1 MIGIVLSK
9 NNIFLLILVIG
20 IGISLSFLSYHY
32 SGLTA
37 DQIAGVA
44 STDIKSNAIIET
56 DGLSR
61 TLLHVI
67 DPIST
72 NLEILSNVVNYSNI
86 EGTKVLIDRVQD
98 STKNLTEGYYW
109 IDEKGRIVS
118 ISNVSSSLI
127 HSYGSID
134 LSNREYFVI
143 PKETKSKY
151 YSSAI
156 ESIDKIP
163 RLYISFPIIEKSNN
177 SSKSIFKGVIV
188 SSIKIHKLGNFL
200 QSELTPQVA
209 SNVGLM
215 DKNGV
220 IIYSR
225 NPVLIG
231 NNYLDT
237 KFQSLIPKEIKGPYN
252 SILQRS
258 LNGSSGAD
266 DLLLKGGNK
275 TTISY
280 QPVYIGGKYL
290 WTLFVSAPHQLAT
303 EVGVLINNQ
312 KNFSTLMV
320 LIIGGVALGIAFLI
334 LSWNKQLESAV
345 SSRTTELKEA
355 NNSLKEN
362 NKLLELAN
370 KKLSIHDKMQ
380 KEFINIAA
388 HELRTP
394 IMPILGDAIFLEKQF
409 EAGKKEV
416 MVDREQVSSIIR
428 NAKRLKRLASDILDI
443 TKIESQSL
451 KLHKEKFNIR
461 DVIISSISDIK
472 VQITSSNPEQLDNLH
487 IIYNPK
493 DVFVYADKN
502 RITQVMFNL
511 LSNSLKFTENGSI
524 IIDVLL
530 EKDKIKNI
538 DYLVVNISDSGQG
551 IDPEI
556 LPRLFT
562 KFVSKSF
569 EGTGLGLFISKS
581 IIHSHSGSIWAYNNP
596 GKGATFCF
604 KIPQN
609 N

>member
-1 MIGIVLSK
+1 MIGIILSR

-20 IGISLSFLSYHY
+20 VGMSLSFLSYHY
-32 SGLTA
+32 SGIIA
-37 DQIAGVA
+37 DQIANVA
-44 STDIKSNAIIET
+44 SNDIRSNAIIET

-61 TLLHVI
+61 TLLHII
-67 DPIST
+67 DPVST
-72 NLEILSNVVNYSNI
+72 NLEILSKLVNSSNADQ
-86 EGTKVLIDRVQD
+86 TQALIDSIQN

-109 IDEKGRIVS
+109 IDEKGKIVS
-118 ISNVSSSLI
+118 ISNVNPHKI
-127 HSYGSID
+127 HSFDSID

-143 PKETKSKY
+143 PKDTMSKY

-163 RLYISFPIIEKSNN
+163 RLYISFPILEKLN
-177 SSKSIFKGVIV
+177 SSKNIFKGVVV
-188 SSIKIHKLGNFL
+188 SSIKIHELGNFL

-231 NNYLDT
+231 KNYLDSR
-237 KFQSLIPKEIKGPYN
+237 FQSLIPKEIKEPYN
-252 SILQRS
+252 SILEKS
-258 LNGSSGAD
+258 LRGSSGAD
-266 DLLLKGGNK
+266 DLLLMGGNK

-303 EVGVLINNQ
+303 EVGILINNQ
-312 KNFSTLMV
+312 KNFSTSMV
-320 LIIGGVALGIAFLI
+320 LTIGAVALAIAFLI

-345 SSRTTELKEA
+345 NSRTIELKEA
-355 NNSLKEN
+355 NDSLKDN

-409 EAGKKEV
+409 DAGKNEV
-416 MVDREQVSSIIR
+416 MIDKEQVSSIIR

-451 KLHKEKFNIR
+451 KLNKEEFN
-461 DVIISSISDIK
+461 ISDIILSSIRDIK
-472 VQITSSNPEQLDNLH
+472 AQIASSNSEQLDNLH
-487 IIYNPK
+487 FIYDPK
-493 DVFVYADKN
+493 NIFVIADKN

-511 LSNSLKFTENGSI
+511 LSNSLKFTENGDISI
-524 IIDVLL
+524 NVSF
-530 EKDKIKNI
+530 EKDGVNGKNFVI
-538 DYLVVNISDSGQG
+538 ISISDSGQG

-556 LPRLFT
+556 LPRLFN

-581 IIHSHSGSIWAYNNP
+581 IIKSHCGEIWAFNNSD
-596 GKGATFCF
+596 KGATFCF
-604 KIPQN
+604 KLPQN
-609 N
+609 

>member
-9 NNIFLLILVIG
+9 NNVFLLILVIG
-20 IGISLSFLSYHY
+20 VGISLAFLSYHY
-32 SGLTA
+32 SGITA

-44 STDIKSNAIIET
+44 SNDIRSNAIIET

-61 TLLHVI
+61 TLLHII

-72 NLEILSNVVNYSNI
+72 NLEVLSNMVNYSNI
-86 EGTKVLIDRVQD
+86 EGTQKLIDRLQN

-109 IDEKGRIVS
+109 IDEKGKIIA
-118 ISNVSSSLI
+118 ISNVNPNLI

-143 PKETKSKY
+143 PKETMSKY

-156 ESIDKIP
+156 ESIDKVP
-163 RLYISFPIIEKSNN
+163 RLYISFPIIEKIN
-177 SSKSIFKGVIV
+177 SSKSIFKGVVV
-188 SSIKIHKLGNFL
+188 SSIKIHELGNFL

-215 DKNGV
+215 DKNGI

-231 NNYLDT
+231 KNYLDA

-252 SILQRS
+252 SILERS
-258 LNGSSGAD
+258 LKGSSGAD
-266 DLLLKGGNK
+266 DLLLMGGNK

-280 QPVYIGGKYL
+280 QPVFIGGKYL

-303 EVGVLINNQ
+303 EVGNLINNQ
-312 KNFSTLMV
+312 KNFSTLIV
-320 LIIGGVALGIAFLI
+320 LTIGGVALGIAFLI

-345 SSRTTELKEA
+345 NSRTAELKEA
-355 NNSLKEN
+355 NDSLKEN

-409 EAGKKEV
+409 DAGKTEV
-416 MVDREQVSSIIR
+416 KVDREQVSSIIR

-443 TKIESQSL
+443 TKIESHSL
-451 KLHKEKFNIR
+451 KLNKETFNIR
-461 DVIISSISDIK
+461 DVIVSSISDIK
-472 VQITSSNPEQLDNLH
+472 VQITSSNPEQLNNLH
-487 IIYNPK
+487 ILYNLK
-493 DVFVYADKN
+493 DIFVFADKN

-511 LSNSLKFTENGSI
+511 LSNSLKFTENGNI
-524 IIDVLL
+524 TIDVVL
-530 EKDKIKNI
+530 EKDKIKNK
-538 DYLVVNISDSGQG
+538 DFVVVSISDSGQG

-581 IIHSHSGSIWAYNNP
+581 IIHSHDGEIWAFNNP
-596 GKGATFCF
+596 DNNGATFCF

-609 N
+609 

>member
-1 MIGIVLSK
+1 MVGIVLSR

-20 IGISLSFLSYHY
+20 VGISLSFLSYHY

-37 DQIAGVA
+37 DQIADVA
-44 STDIKSNAIIET
+44 SNDIRSNAIIET

-61 TLLHVI
+61 TLLHII

-86 EGTKVLIDRVQD
+86 EGTQVLIDQVQN
-98 STKNLTEGYYW
+98 STKGLTEGYYW
-109 IDEKGRIVS
+109 INEKGQIVS
-118 ISNVSSSLI
+118 ISNVNLSSI
-127 HSYGSID
+127 YSYGSIN

-143 PKETKSKY
+143 PKETMSKY

-163 RLYISFPIIEKSNN
+163 RLYISFPIIEKSNSFE
-177 SSKSIFKGVIV
+177 SSFKGVVV
-188 SSIKIHKLGNFL
+188 SSIKIHELGTYL
-200 QSELTPQVA
+200 QNELTPQVA

-225 NPVLIG
+225 NPALIG
-231 NNYLDT
+231 KNYLE
-237 KFQSLIPKEIKGPYN
+237 KEFQSLIPQEIKGPYN
-252 SILQRS
+252 SILERS
-258 LNGSSGAD
+258 LQGSSGAD

-275 TTISY
+275 TTITY

-303 EVGVLINNQ
+303 EVGVLINDQ

-320 LIIGGVALGIAFLI
+320 LIIGIVALGIAFLI

-345 SSRTTELKEA
+345 NSRTTELKEA
-355 NNSLKEN
+355 NKSLKEN

-370 KKLSIHDKMQ
+370 EKLNIHDRMQ

-416 MVDREQVSSIIR
+416 MVDKEQVGSIIR

-451 KLHKEKFNIR
+451 KLNKEKFNIK
-461 DVIISSISDIK
+461 DVIASSISDIK
-472 VQITSSNPEQLDNLH
+472 VQINSSNPEQLENLQ
-487 IIYNPK
+487 INYNPK
-493 DVFVYADKN
+493 DMFVFADKN
-502 RITQVMFNL
+502 RITQVIFNL
-511 LSNSLKFTENGSI
+511 LSNSVKFTESGSI
-524 IIDVLL
+524 TVDVTL
-530 EKDKIKNI
+530 EKDQLKNI
-538 DYLVVNISDSGQG
+538 HYVVVSISDSGQG
-551 IDPEI
+551 IDSEI

-562 KFVSKSF
+562 KFASKSF

-581 IIHSHSGSIWAYNNP
+581 IVHSHYGEIWAYNNHDC
-596 GKGATFCF
+596 GATFCF
-604 KIPQN
+604 KVPQQ
-609 N
+609 

>member
-9 NNIFLLILVIG
+9 NNVFLLILVIG
-20 IGISLSFLSYHY
+20 VGISLAFLSYHY
-32 SGLTA
+32 SGITA

-44 STDIKSNAIIET
+44 SNDIRSNAIIET

-61 TLLHVI
+61 TLLHII

-72 NLEILSNVVNYSNI
+72 NLEVLSNMVNYSNI
-86 EGTKVLIDRVQD
+86 EGTQKLIDRLQN

-109 IDEKGRIVS
+109 IDEKGKIIA
-118 ISNVSSSLI
+118 ISNVNPNLI

-143 PKETKSKY
+143 PKETMSKY

-156 ESIDKIP
+156 ESIDKVP
-163 RLYISFPIIEKSNN
+163 RLYISFPIIEKIN
-177 SSKSIFKGVIV
+177 SSKSIFKGVVV
-188 SSIKIHKLGNFL
+188 SSIKIHELGNFL

-215 DKNGV
+215 DKNGI
-220 IIYSR
+220 IIYAR

-231 NNYLDT
+231 KNYLDA

-252 SILQRS
+252 SILERS
-258 LNGSSGAD
+258 LKGSSGAD
-266 DLLLKGGNK
+266 DLLLMGGNK

-280 QPVYIGGKYL
+280 QPVFIGGKYL

-303 EVGVLINNQ
+303 EVGNLINNQ

-320 LIIGGVALGIAFLI
+320 LTIGGVALGIAFLI

-345 SSRTTELKEA
+345 NSRTTELKEA
-355 NNSLKEN
+355 NDSLKEN

-409 EAGKKEV
+409 DAGKNEV
-416 MVDREQVSSIIR
+416 KVDREQVSSIIR

-443 TKIESQSL
+443 TKIESHSL
-451 KLHKEKFNIR
+451 KLNKETFNIR
-461 DVIISSISDIK
+461 DVIVSSISDIK
-472 VQITSSNPEQLDNLH
+472 VQITSSNPEQLNNLH
-487 IIYNPK
+487 ILYNPK
-493 DVFVYADKN
+493 DIFVFADKN

-511 LSNSLKFTENGSI
+511 LSNSLKFTENGNI
-524 IIDVLL
+524 TIDVVL
-530 EKDKIKNI
+530 EKDKIKNK
-538 DYLVVNISDSGQG
+538 DFVVVSISDSGQG

-581 IIHSHSGSIWAYNNP
+581 IIHSHGGEIWAFNNP
-596 GKGATFCF
+596 DNNGATFCF

-609 N
+609 

>member
-1 MIGIVLSK
+1 MVGIVLSK

-20 IGISLSFLSYHY
+20 VGISLSFLSYHY

-37 DQIAGVA
+37 DQIADVA
-44 STDIKSNAIIET
+44 SNDIRSNAIIET

-61 TLLHVI
+61 TLIHII

-86 EGTKVLIDRVQD
+86 KGTQVIIDQVQN
-98 STKNLTEGYYW
+98 STKELTEGYYW
-109 IDEKGRIVS
+109 IDEKGRIIS
-118 ISNVSSSLI
+118 ISNVNLSSI

-143 PKETKSKY
+143 PKETMSKY

-163 RLYISFPIIEKSNN
+163 RLYISFPIIENSN

-188 SSIKIHKLGNFL
+188 SSIKIHELGTFL
-200 QSELTPQVA
+200 QNELTPQVA

-225 NPVLIG
+225 NPILIG
-231 NNYLDT
+231 KNYLDT
-237 KFQSLIPKEIKGPYN
+237 EFQSLIPKEIKGPYN
-252 SILQRS
+252 SILERS
-258 LNGSSGAD
+258 LQGSSGAD
-266 DLLLKGGNK
+266 DLLLMGGNK
-275 TTISY
+275 TTITY

-303 EVGVLINNQ
+303 EVGVLINAQ

-320 LIIGGVALGIAFLI
+320 LIIGIVALGIAFLI

-345 SSRTTELKEA
+345 SSRTIELKDA

-370 KKLSIHDKMQ
+370 EKLSIHDKMQ

-416 MVDREQVSSIIR
+416 LVDKEQAGSIIR

-451 KLHKEKFNIR
+451 KLNKEKFNIR
-461 DVIISSISDIK
+461 DIIASTISDLK
-472 VQITSSNPEQLDNLH
+472 VQINSSNPEQLKNLQ
-487 IIYNPK
+487 IDYNPK
-493 DVFVYADKN
+493 DVFVFADKN
-502 RITQVMFNL
+502 RITQVIFNL
-511 LSNSLKFTENGSI
+511 LSNSIKFTEKGSI
-524 IIDVLL
+524 TVDVIL
-530 EKDKIKNI
+530 EKDQVTNI
-538 DYLVVNISDSGQG
+538 HYVIVRISDSGQG
-551 IDPEI
+551 IDSEI

-562 KFVSKSF
+562 KFASKSF

-581 IIHSHSGSIWAYNNP
+581 IVHSHSGEIWAYNNQEY
-596 GKGATFCF
+596 GATFCF
-604 KIPQN
+604 KIPQE
-609 N
+609 

>member
-1 MIGIVLSK
+1 MIGIVLSR

-20 IGISLSFLSYHY
+20 VGISLSFLSYHY
-32 SGLTA
+32 SGVTA
-37 DQIAGVA
+37 DQISSVA
-44 STDIKSNAIIET
+44 STDIRSNAIIET

-61 TLLHVI
+61 TLIHII

-72 NLEILSNVVNYSNI
+72 NLEILSNVANYSNV
-86 EGTKVLIDRVQD
+86 EWTKNLIDRAQN
-98 STKNLTEGYYW
+98 STENLTEGYYW
-109 IDEKGRIVS
+109 IDENGRIVA
-118 ISNVSSSLI
+118 ISNVNSSLI
-127 HSYGSID
+127 HSYNSID

-143 PKETKSKY
+143 PKETMSKY

-163 RLYISFPIIEKSNN
+163 RLYISFPIIEKSSN
-177 SSKSIFKGVIV
+177 SSKNIFKGVIV
-188 SSIKIHKLGNFL
+188 SSIKIHELGSFL

-215 DKNGV
+215 DKNGI
-220 IIYSR
+220 IIYAR
-225 NPVLIG
+225 NPLLIG
-231 NNYLDT
+231 KNYQDS
-237 KFQSLIPKEIKGPYN
+237 KFQSLIPQEIKGPYN
-252 SILQRS
+252 AILERS
-258 LNGSSGAD
+258 LKGSSGAD
-266 DLLLKGGNK
+266 DLLLMGGNK

-290 WTLFVSAPHQLAT
+290 WTLFVSAPHQLAS

-320 LIIGGVALGIAFLI
+320 LIIGAVSLGISFLI

-345 SSRTTELKEA
+345 NSRTAELKQA
-355 NNSLKEN
+355 NDSLKVN
-362 NKLLELAN
+362 NKLLESAN
-370 KKLSIHDKMQ
+370 KKLNTHDKMQ

-394 IMPILGDAIFLEKQF
+394 IMPILGDAVYLEKQF
-409 EAGKKEV
+409 ELGKKEV
-416 MVDREQVSSIIR
+416 MVDKEQVSSIIR

-451 KLHKEKFNIR
+451 KLNKEKFNIK
-461 DVIISSISDIK
+461 DVILSSISDIK
-472 VQITSSNPEQLDNLH
+472 AQITSSNPEQLNNLH

-493 DVFVYADKN
+493 DISVFADKN
-502 RITQVMFNL
+502 RITQVIFNL
-511 LSNSLKFTENGSI
+511 LSNSLKFTENGTITIESY
-524 IIDVLL
+524 L
-530 EKDKIKNI
+530 EKDKAKDIE
-538 DYLVVNISDSGQG
+538 YVVVNITDSGQG

-581 IIHSHSGSIWAYNNP
+581 IVHSHNGEIWAYNNP
-596 GKGATFCF
+596 GNGATFCF
-604 KIPQN
+604 KIPEN
-609 N
+609 

>member
-1 MIGIVLSK
+1 MVGIVLSR

-20 IGISLSFLSYHY
+20 VGISLSFLSYHY

-37 DQIAGVA
+37 DQIADVA
-44 STDIKSNAIIET
+44 SNDIRSNAIIET

-61 TLLHVI
+61 TLLHII

-86 EGTKVLIDRVQD
+86 EGTQVLIDQVQN
-98 STKNLTEGYYW
+98 STKGLTEGYYW
-109 IDEKGRIVS
+109 INEKGQIVS
-118 ISNVSSSLI
+118 ISNVNLSSI
-127 HSYGSID
+127 YSYGSIN

-143 PKETKSKY
+143 PKETMSKY

-163 RLYISFPIIEKSNN
+163 RLYISFPIIEKSN
-177 SSKSIFKGVIV
+177 SSQSSFKGVVV
-188 SSIKIHKLGNFL
+188 SSIKIHELGTFL
-200 QSELTPQVA
+200 QNELTPQVA

-231 NNYLDT
+231 KNYLE
-237 KFQSLIPKEIKGPYN
+237 KEFQSLIPQEIKGPYN
-252 SILQRS
+252 SILERS
-258 LNGSSGAD
+258 LQGSSGAD

-275 TTISY
+275 TTITY

-303 EVGVLINNQ
+303 EVGVLINDQ

-320 LIIGGVALGIAFLI
+320 LIIGIVALGIAFLI

-345 SSRTTELKEA
+345 NSRTTELKEA
-355 NNSLKEN
+355 NKSLKEN

-370 KKLSIHDKMQ
+370 EKLNIHDRMQ

-416 MVDREQVSSIIR
+416 MVDKEQVGSIIR

-451 KLHKEKFNIR
+451 KLNKEKFNIK
-461 DVIISSISDIK
+461 DVIASSISDIK
-472 VQITSSNPEQLDNLH
+472 VQINSSNPEQLENLQ
-487 IIYNPK
+487 INYNPK
-493 DVFVYADKN
+493 DIFVFADKN
-502 RITQVMFNL
+502 RITQVIFNL
-511 LSNSLKFTENGSI
+511 LSNSVKFTESGSI
-524 IIDVLL
+524 TVDVTL
-530 EKDKIKNI
+530 EKDQLKNI
-538 DYLVVNISDSGQG
+538 HYVVVSISDSGQG
-551 IDPEI
+551 IDSEI

-562 KFVSKSF
+562 KFASKSF

-581 IIHSHSGSIWAYNNP
+581 IVHSHYGEIWAYNNHDC
-596 GKGATFCF
+596 GATFCF
-604 KIPQN
+604 KVPQQ
-609 N
+609 

>member
-1 MIGIVLSK
+1 MIGIVLSR

-20 IGISLSFLSYHY
+20 VGISLSFLSYHY
-32 SGLTA
+32 SGITA
-37 DQIAGVA
+37 DQISSVA
-44 STDIKSNAIIET
+44 STDIRSNAIIET

-61 TLLHVI
+61 TLIHII

-72 NLEILSNVVNYSNI
+72 NLEILSNVANYSNV
-86 EGTKVLIDRVQD
+86 GWTKNLIDRAQN

-109 IDEKGRIVS
+109 IDENGRIVA
-118 ISNVSSSLI
+118 ISNVNSSLI
-127 HSYGSID
+127 HSYNSID

-143 PKETKSKY
+143 PKETMSKY

-156 ESIDKIP
+156 ESIDKVP
-163 RLYISFPIIEKSNN
+163 RLYISFPIIEKSSN
-177 SSKSIFKGVIV
+177 SSKNVFKGVIV
-188 SSIKIHKLGNFL
+188 SSIKIHELGSFL

-215 DKNGV
+215 DKNGI
-220 IIYSR
+220 IIYAR
-225 NPVLIG
+225 NPLLIG
-231 NNYLDT
+231 KNYQDS
-237 KFQSLIPKEIKGPYN
+237 KFQSLIPQEIKGPYN
-252 SILQRS
+252 AILERS
-258 LNGSSGAD
+258 LKGSSGAD
-266 DLLLKGGNK
+266 DLLLMGGNK

-290 WTLFVSAPHQLAT
+290 WTLFVSAPHQLAS

-320 LIIGGVALGIAFLI
+320 LIIGAVSLGISFLI

-345 SSRTTELKEA
+345 NSRTAELKQA
-355 NNSLKEN
+355 NDSLKVN

-370 KKLSIHDKMQ
+370 KKLNTHDKMQ

-394 IMPILGDAIFLEKQF
+394 IMPILGDAVYLEKQF
-409 EAGKKEV
+409 ELGKKEV
-416 MVDREQVSSIIR
+416 MVDKEQVSSIIR

-451 KLHKEKFNIR
+451 KLNKEKFNIK
-461 DVIISSISDIK
+461 DVILSSISDIK
-472 VQITSSNPEQLDNLH
+472 AQITSSNPEQLNNLH

-493 DVFVYADKN
+493 DISVFADKN
-502 RITQVMFNL
+502 RITQVIFNL
-511 LSNSLKFTENGSI
+511 LSNSLKFTENGTITIESY
-524 IIDVLL
+524 L
-530 EKDKIKNI
+530 EKDKAKDIE
-538 DYLVVNISDSGQG
+538 YVVVNITDSGQG

-581 IIHSHSGSIWAYNNP
+581 IVHSHNGEIWAYNNP
-596 GKGATFCF
+596 GNGATFCF

-609 N
+609 

>member
-1 MIGIVLSK
+1 MVGIVLSR

-20 IGISLSFLSYHY
+20 VGISLSFLSYHY

-37 DQIAGVA
+37 DQIADVA
-44 STDIKSNAIIET
+44 SNDIRSNAIIET

-61 TLLHVI
+61 TLIHII

-86 EGTKVLIDRVQD
+86 EGTQVLIDQVQN
-98 STKNLTEGYYW
+98 STKGLTEGYYW
-109 IDEKGRIVS
+109 IDENGRIVS
-118 ISNVSSSLI
+118 ISNVNLSSI
-127 HSYGSID
+127 YSYGSIN

-143 PKETKSKY
+143 PKETMSKY

-163 RLYISFPIIEKSNN
+163 RLYISFPIIEKSN
-177 SSKSIFKGVIV
+177 SSKSTFKGVIV
-188 SSIKIHKLGNFL
+188 SSIKIHELGTFL
-200 QSELTPQVA
+200 QNELTPQVA

-225 NPVLIG
+225 NPALIG
-231 NNYLDT
+231 KNYLDT
-237 KFQSLIPKEIKGPYN
+237 EFQSLIPQEIKGPYN
-252 SILQRS
+252 SILERS
-258 LNGSSGAD
+258 LQGSSGAD
-266 DLLLKGGNK
+266 DLLLMGGNK
-275 TTISY
+275 TTITY
-280 QPVYIGGKYL
+280 QPVYIGGKYI

-303 EVGVLINNQ
+303 EVGALINDQ

-320 LIIGGVALGIAFLI
+320 LIIGIVALGIAFLI

-345 SSRTTELKEA
+345 NSRTIELKEA
-355 NNSLKEN
+355 NKSLQEN

-370 KKLSIHDKMQ
+370 EKLSIHDRMQ

-416 MVDREQVSSIIR
+416 MVDKEQVSSIIR

-451 KLHKEKFNIR
+451 KLNKEKFNIK
-461 DVIISSISDIK
+461 DVIASSISDIK
-472 VQITSSNPEQLDNLH
+472 VQMNSSNPEQLKNLQ
-487 IIYNPK
+487 INYNPK
-493 DVFVYADKN
+493 DVFVFADKN
-502 RITQVMFNL
+502 RITQVIFNL
-511 LSNSLKFTENGSI
+511 LSNSIKFTESGSI
-524 IIDVLL
+524 TIDVIL
-530 EKDKIKNI
+530 EKDQTKNI
-538 DYLVVNISDSGQG
+538 HYVVVSISDSGQG
-551 IDPEI
+551 IDSEI

-562 KFVSKSF
+562 KFASKSF

-581 IIHSHSGSIWAYNNP
+581 IIHSHYGEIWAYNNHEC
-596 GKGATFCF
+596 GATFCF
-604 KIPQN
+604 KIPQQ
-609 N
+609 

>member
-1 MIGIVLSK
+1 MIGIVLSR
-9 NNIFLLILVIG
+9 NNVFLLILVIG
-20 IGISLSFLSYHY
+20 VGISLSFLSYHY
-32 SGLTA
+32 SGITA
-37 DQIAGVA
+37 DQISSVA
-44 STDIKSNAIIET
+44 SNDIRSNAIIET

-61 TLLHVI
+61 TLIHII

-72 NLEILSNVVNYSNI
+72 NLEILSNMANQSNK
-86 EGTKVLIDRVQD
+86 ESTKLLIDKVQN
-98 STKNLTEGYYW
+98 STQNLTEGYYW
-109 IDEKGRIVS
+109 INEKGRIVA
-118 ISNVSSSLI
+118 ISNVNSSLI
-127 HSYGSID
+127 SSYGLID

-143 PKETKSKY
+143 PKQTMSKY

-156 ESIDKIP
+156 ESIDKVP
-163 RLYISFPIIEKSNN
+163 RLYISFPIIEKSNT
-177 SSKSIFKGVIV
+177 SKSIFKGVVV
-188 SSIKIHKLGNFL
+188 SSIKIHELGSFL

-215 DKNGV
+215 DKNGI
-220 IIYSR
+220 IIYAR

-231 NNYLDT
+231 KNYQDS

-252 SILQRS
+252 AILERS
-258 LNGSSGAD
+258 LKGSSGAD
-266 DLLLKGGNK
+266 DLLLIGGNK

-320 LIIGGVALGIAFLI
+320 LIIGAVALGIAYLI

-345 SSRTTELKEA
+345 DSRTAELKQA
-355 NNSLKEN
+355 NDSLKEN

-394 IMPILGDAIFLEKQF
+394 IMPILGDAIYLEKQF
-409 EAGKKEV
+409 ESGKKDV
-416 MVDREQVSSIIR
+416 TVDKEQVSSIIR

-451 KLHKEKFNIR
+451 KLNKENFNIK
-461 DVIISSISDIK
+461 DVIVSSISDIK
-472 VQITSSNPEQLDNLH
+472 AQITSSNPEQLNNLH
-487 IIYNPK
+487 ILYQPK
-493 DVFVYADKN
+493 DIFIFADKN

-511 LSNSLKFTENGSI
+511 LSNSLKFTENGTI
-524 IIDVLL
+524 NIDMYV
-530 EKDKIKNI
+530 EKDTVKDV
-538 DYLVVNISDSGQG
+538 DYAVVSITDSGQG

-581 IIHSHSGSIWAYNNP
+581 IIHSHNGEIWAYNNP
-596 GKGATFCF
+596 GNGATFCF
-604 KIPQN
+604 KIPLK
-609 N
+609 

>member
-1 MIGIVLSK
+1 MIGIILSR
-9 NNIFLLILVIG
+9 NNIFLLILVITV
-20 IGISLSFLSYHY
+20 GISLSFLSYHY
-32 SGLTA
+32 SGRIA
-37 DQIAGVA
+37 DQIANVA
-44 STDIKSNAIIET
+44 SNDIRSNAIIET

-61 TLLHVI
+61 TLLHII
-67 DPIST
+67 DPVST
-72 NLEILSNVVNYSNI
+72 NLEILSNIVNHSNVDQ
-86 EGTKVLIDRVQD
+86 TQALIDNIQN

-109 IDEKGRIVS
+109 INEKGKIVS
-118 ISNVSSSLI
+118 ISNVNPNKI
-127 HSYGSID
+127 HSFDSIN

-143 PKETKSKY
+143 PKDTMSKY

-163 RLYISFPIIEKSNN
+163 RLYISFPILEKSN
-177 SSKSIFKGVIV
+177 SSKNIFKGVVV
-188 SSIKIHKLGNFL
+188 SSIKIHELGNFL

-231 NNYLDT
+231 KNYLDSR
-237 KFQSLIPKEIKGPYN
+237 FQSLIPKEIKEPYN
-252 SILQRS
+252 SILEKS
-258 LNGSSGAD
+258 LRGSSGAD
-266 DLLLKGGNK
+266 DLLLMGGNK

-303 EVGVLINNQ
+303 EVGILINNQ
-312 KNFSTLMV
+312 KNFSTSMV
-320 LIIGGVALGIAFLI
+320 LTIGAVALAIAFLI

-345 SSRTTELKEA
+345 NSRTIELKEA
-355 NNSLKEN
+355 NDSLKDN

-409 EAGKKEV
+409 DAGKNEV
-416 MVDREQVSSIIR
+416 MIDKEQVSSIIR

-451 KLHKEKFNIR
+451 KLNKEEFN
-461 DVIISSISDIK
+461 ISDIILSSIRDIK
-472 VQITSSNPEQLDNLH
+472 AQIASSNPEQLDNLH
-487 IIYNPK
+487 FIYDPK
-493 DVFVYADKN
+493 EIFVIADKN

-511 LSNSLKFTENGSI
+511 LSNSLKFTEKGNIHITLS
-524 IIDVLL
+524 L
-530 EKDKIKNI
+530 EKDNITNKNF
-538 DYLVVNISDSGQG
+538 VSVNISDSGQG

-556 LPRLFT
+556 LPRLFN

-581 IIHSHSGSIWAYNNP
+581 IIQSHCGKICAFNNP
-596 GKGATFCF
+596 DKGATFCF

-609 N
+609 

>member
-1 MIGIVLSK
+1 MVGIVLSR

-20 IGISLSFLSYHY
+20 VGISLSFLSYHY

-37 DQIAGVA
+37 DQIADVA
-44 STDIKSNAIIET
+44 SNDIRSNAIIET

-61 TLLHVI
+61 TLIHII

-86 EGTKVLIDRVQD
+86 EGTQVLIDQVQN
-98 STKNLTEGYYW
+98 STKGLTEGYYW
-109 IDEKGRIVS
+109 IDENGRIVS
-118 ISNVSSSLI
+118 ISNVNLSSI
-127 HSYGSID
+127 YSYGSINF
-134 LSNREYFVI
+134 SNREYFVI
-143 PKETKSKY
+143 PKETMSKY

-163 RLYISFPIIEKSNN
+163 RLYISFPIIEKYN
-177 SSKSIFKGVIV
+177 SSKSTFKGVIV
-188 SSIKIHKLGNFL
+188 SSIKIHELGTFL
-200 QSELTPQVA
+200 QNELTPQVA

-225 NPVLIG
+225 NPALIG
-231 NNYLDT
+231 KNYLDT
-237 KFQSLIPKEIKGPYN
+237 EFQSLIPQEIKGPYN
-252 SILQRS
+252 SILERS
-258 LNGSSGAD
+258 LQGSSGAD
-266 DLLLKGGNK
+266 DLLLMGGNK
-275 TTISY
+275 TTITY

-303 EVGVLINNQ
+303 EVGALINDQ

-320 LIIGGVALGIAFLI
+320 LIIGIVALGIAFLI

-345 SSRTTELKEA
+345 NSRTIELKEA
-355 NNSLKEN
+355 NKSLQEN

-370 KKLSIHDKMQ
+370 EKLSIHDRMQ

-416 MVDREQVSSIIR
+416 MVDKEQVSSIIR

-451 KLHKEKFNIR
+451 KLNKEKFNIKG
-461 DVIISSISDIK
+461 VIASSISDIK
-472 VQITSSNPEQLDNLH
+472 VQMNSSNPEQLKNLQ
-487 IIYNPK
+487 INYNPE
-493 DVFVYADKN
+493 DVFVFADKN
-502 RITQVMFNL
+502 RITQVIFNL
-511 LSNSLKFTENGSI
+511 LSNSIKFTESGSI
-524 IIDVLL
+524 TLDVIL
-530 EKDKIKNI
+530 EKDQTKNI
-538 DYLVVNISDSGQG
+538 HYVVVSISDSGQG
-551 IDPEI
+551 IDSEI

-562 KFVSKSF
+562 KFASKSF

-581 IIHSHSGSIWAYNNP
+581 IIHSHYGEIWAYNNHEC
-596 GKGATFCF
+596 GATFCF
-604 KIPQN
+604 KIPQQ
-609 N
+609 

>member
-1 MIGIVLSK
+1 MIGIVLSR
-9 NNIFLLILVIG
+9 NNVFLLILVIG
-20 IGISLSFLSYHY
+20 VGISLSFLSYHY
-32 SGLTA
+32 SGITA
-37 DQIAGVA
+37 DQISSVA
-44 STDIKSNAIIET
+44 SNDIRSNAIIET

-61 TLLHVI
+61 TLIHII

-72 NLEILSNVVNYSNI
+72 NLEILSNMANQSNK
-86 EGTKVLIDRVQD
+86 ESTKLLIDKVQN
-98 STKNLTEGYYW
+98 STQNLTEGYYW
-109 IDEKGRIVS
+109 INEKGRIVA
-118 ISNVSSSLI
+118 ISNVNSSLI
-127 HSYGSID
+127 SSYGLID

-143 PKETKSKY
+143 PKQTMSKY

-156 ESIDKIP
+156 ESIDKVP
-163 RLYISFPIIEKSNN
+163 RLYISFPIIEKSS
-177 SSKSIFKGVIV
+177 SSKSIFKGVVV
-188 SSIKIHKLGNFL
+188 SSIKIHELGSFL

-215 DKNGV
+215 DKNGI
-220 IIYSR
+220 IIYAR

-231 NNYLDT
+231 KNYQDS

-252 SILQRS
+252 AILERS
-258 LNGSSGAD
+258 LKGSSGAD
-266 DLLLKGGNK
+266 DLLLIGGNK

-320 LIIGGVALGIAFLI
+320 LIIGAVALGIAYLI

-345 SSRTTELKEA
+345 DSRTAELKQA
-355 NNSLKEN
+355 NDSLKEN

-394 IMPILGDAIFLEKQF
+394 IMPILGDAIYLEKQF
-409 EAGKKEV
+409 ESGKKDV
-416 MVDREQVSSIIR
+416 KVDKEQVSSIIR

-451 KLHKEKFNIR
+451 KLNKENFNIK
-461 DVIISSISDIK
+461 DVIVSSISDIK
-472 VQITSSNPEQLDNLH
+472 AQITSSNPEQLNNLH
-487 IIYNPK
+487 IMYQPK
-493 DVFVYADKN
+493 DVFVFADKN

-511 LSNSLKFTENGSI
+511 LSNSLKFTENGTI
-524 IIDVLL
+524 TVDMHV
-530 EKDKIKNI
+530 EKDTIKNI
-538 DYLVVNISDSGQG
+538 DYAVVSITDSGQG

-581 IIHSHSGSIWAYNNP
+581 IIHSHNGEIWAYNNL
-596 GKGATFCF
+596 GNGATFCF
-604 KIPQN
+604 KIPLK
-609 N
+609 

>member
-1 MIGIVLSK
+1 MIGIVLSR

-20 IGISLSFLSYHY
+20 VGISLSFLSYHY
-32 SGLTA
+32 SGVTA
-37 DQIAGVA
+37 DQISSVA
-44 STDIKSNAIIET
+44 STDIRSNAIIET

-61 TLLHVI
+61 TLIHII

-72 NLEILSNVVNYSNI
+72 NLEILSNVANYSNV
-86 EGTKVLIDRVQD
+86 GWTKNLIDRAQN

-109 IDEKGRIVS
+109 IDENGRIVA
-118 ISNVSSSLI
+118 ISNVNSSLI
-127 HSYGSID
+127 HSYNSID

-143 PKETKSKY
+143 PKETMSKY

-156 ESIDKIP
+156 ESIDKVP
-163 RLYISFPIIEKSNN
+163 RLYISFPIIEKSSN
-177 SSKSIFKGVIV
+177 SSKNVFKGVIV
-188 SSIKIHKLGNFL
+188 SSIKIHELGSFL

-215 DKNGV
+215 DKNGI
-220 IIYSR
+220 IIYAR
-225 NPVLIG
+225 NPLLIG
-231 NNYLDT
+231 KNYQDS
-237 KFQSLIPKEIKGPYN
+237 KFQSLIPQEIKGPYN
-252 SILQRS
+252 AILERS
-258 LNGSSGAD
+258 LKGSSGAD
-266 DLLLKGGNK
+266 DLLLMGGNK

-290 WTLFVSAPHQLAT
+290 WTLFVSAPHQLAS

-320 LIIGGVALGIAFLI
+320 LIIGAVSLGISFLI

-345 SSRTTELKEA
+345 NSRTAELKQA
-355 NNSLKEN
+355 NDSLKVN

-370 KKLSIHDKMQ
+370 KKLNTHDKMQ

-394 IMPILGDAIFLEKQF
+394 IMPILGDAVYLEKQF
-409 EAGKKEV
+409 ELGKKEV
-416 MVDREQVSSIIR
+416 MVDKEQVSSIIR

-451 KLHKEKFNIR
+451 KLNKEKFNIK
-461 DVIISSISDIK
+461 DVILSSISDIK
-472 VQITSSNPEQLDNLH
+472 AQITSSNPEQLNNLH

-493 DVFVYADKN
+493 DISVFADKN
-502 RITQVMFNL
+502 RITQVIFNL
-511 LSNSLKFTENGSI
+511 LSNSLKFTENGTITIESY
-524 IIDVLL
+524 L
-530 EKDKIKNI
+530 EKDKAKDIE
-538 DYLVVNISDSGQG
+538 YVVVNITDSGQG

-581 IIHSHSGSIWAYNNP
+581 IVHSHNGEIWAYNNP
-596 GKGATFCF
+596 GNGATFCF

-609 N
+609 